1 MIDKLGLDGL
11 GGASVR
17 VEPTPQ
23 GTNGVTG
30 KADAGPVVVGLEP
43 VAFMTHHDDPMVFPA
58 WDEAVQYC
66 DDDESPISLFHAA
79 DVAKL
84 QADLATMTKKAD
96 GFFDALQ
103 LAAKINAEGQA
114 REKQLREALEIC
126 QAGMPGDKWD
136 SLYIDGVLAFPQD
149 DTALNTLLAAGQ
161 AREQQLREALELV
174 KRDAR
179 HYIPHYAFGDNEAAC
194 EMNRL
199 LENIEG
205 YGDEALA
212 LPQDDTALRQWGAKL
227 LRDLA
232 DKGWPAWDAD
242 DLRLKA
248 DELEAGK

>member
-43 VAFMTHHDDPMVFPA
+43 VH
-58 WDEAVQYC
+58 WYLENEDEYMSEKLRKEHERLNSYTFKLCKVAHPLY
-66 DDDESPISLFHAA
+66 SAA

-84 QADLATMTKKAD
+84 QADLAAMTKKAD

-126 QAGMPGDKWD
+126 KKEMQGDKWD
-136 SLYIDGVLAFPQD
+136 ALYIDGVLAW
-149 DTALNTLLAAGQ
+149 
-161 AREQQLREALELV
+161 
-174 KRDAR
+174 K
-179 HYIPHYAFGDNEAAC
+179 
-194 EMNRL
+194 
-199 LENIEG
+199 
-205 YGDEALA
+205 
-212 LPQDDTALRQWGAKL
+212 
-227 LRDLA
+227 
-232 DKGWPAWDAD
+232 
-242 DLRLKA
+242 
-248 DELEAGK
+248 

>member
-23 GTNGVTG
+23 EQKVTPPVNGQSKSAFTPSDG
-30 KADAGPVVVGLEP
+30 DTPAVVGLEP
-43 VAFMTHHDDPMVFPA
+43 VH
-58 WDEAVQYC
+58 WYLENEDEYMSEKLRKEHERLNSYTFKLCKVVHPLY
-66 DDDESPISLFHAA
+66 SAA

-84 QADLATMTKKAD
+84 QADLAAMTKKAD

-103 LAAKINAEGQA
+103 LAAKINAE
-114 REKQLREALEIC
+114 
-126 QAGMPGDKWD
+126 
-136 SLYIDGVLAFPQD
+136 
-149 DTALNTLLAAGQ
+149 GQ

-248 DELEAGK
+248 DELEAGSHV